1 MRNLFKPIVRS
12 WAYRVALAVCVLLS
26 VKGLIDNQ
34 EVLYWNLLFAALFG
48 MADAHITPPSE
59 NDNQNI

>member
-1 MRNLFKPIVRS
+1 MKNLLKPTVRS

-26 VKGLIDNQ
+26 AKGIIDQ
-34 EVLYWNLLFAALFG
+34 EEVLYWNLLFAALFG

>member
-1 MRNLFKPIVRS
+1 MKNLLKPVVRS

-26 VKGLIDNQ
+26 VKGYIDKQ

-48 MADAHITPPSE
+48 MADAHIATPSE

>member
-1 MRNLFKPIVRS
+1 MKNLLKPTVRS

-26 VKGLIDNQ
+26 VKGYIDNQ

-48 MADAHITPPSE
+48 MADSHVIPASE
-59 NDNQNI
+59 DDNQDI

>member
-1 MRNLFKPIVRS
+1 MKNLLKPVVRS

-26 VKGLIDNQ
+26 VKGYIDNQ

-48 MADAHITPPSE
+48 MADSHVIPASE
-59 NDNQNI
+59 DDNQDI

>member
-1 MRNLFKPIVRS
+1 MRNLLKPAARS

-26 VKGLIDNQ
+26 VKGYIDKQ

>member
-1 MRNLFKPIVRS
+1 MKNLLKPVVRS

-26 VKGLIDNQ
+26 VKGYIDNQ

-48 MADAHITPPSE
+48 MADSHVIPASE
-59 NDNQNI
+59 DDNQNI

>member
-1 MRNLFKPIVRS
+1 MRNLLKPAVRS

-26 VKGLIDNQ
+26 VKGYIDNQ

-48 MADAHITPPSE
+48 MADSHVIPASE
-59 NDNQNI
+59 DDNQDI